1 MFAFELKASFKG
13 AGVDLACGGEGGS
26 IAGSR
31 HTAAT
36 FHFTPFI
43 LTSLLTPR
51 SCITRAI
58 ERTTLYQHRS
68 NAHTMATPHQSTAY
82 RERLLSRDDIEALI
96 ADGRKIVIVDKN
108 VIKAD
113 AWLPFHPGGNKAIL
127 HMVGRDAT
135 NEVRAFHSVE
145 TQQWMSKYQI
155 GKIEGQWTDF
165 TPPIQ
170 YGKFRTKEEIKAAG
184 NEPSEHD
191 QAESSGQESSGEPS
205 PLFEPA
211 DRTGSG
217 LRKRKGSESAVSHS
231 SSATSLSSLDMEEP
245 TAPQKSSDDS
255 RNRTAEE
262 YQNDIERF
270 PSLDSATQTAIIE
283 RYRVLDQRIRDQGLY
298 DCNYKAYAIE
308 ACRYTAL
315 ALTSYILLRNGWYAL
330 SGVFLGMFWHQ
341 LVFTVHDAGH
351 MGITHDFHID
361 SCIGIVISN
370 FLGGLSC
377 CWWKDSHNVH
387 HIVTNSPAHD
397 PDIQHI
403 PFFAVSHRFFESLRS
418 TYYDRIMTYDP
429 FAKFV
434 LPYQHYLYYPILCF
448 GRFNLYVLS
457 WQYIFLGQ
465 GPRKGPA
472 WWHRYLEMAGQFVF
486 WTWFGYFTVYKSI
499 PTAGSRIAFVLL
511 SHIVTMPVHVQITLS
526 HFAMSTADLGVAES
540 FPQRMLRTTM
550 DVDCPEWLDFFHGGL
565 QFQAVH
571 HLFPRIPRHN
581 LRACQ
586 KLVME
591 FCEDV
596 GIPYALYG
604 FQEGNEKVIGHLGD
618 IARQAKV
625 LAECQRSMT
634 LQDALEGH

>member
-1 MFAFELKASFKG
+1 
-13 AGVDLACGGEGGS
+13 
-26 IAGSR
+26 
-31 HTAAT
+31 
-36 FHFTPFI
+36 
-43 LTSLLTPR
+43 
-51 SCITRAI
+51 
-58 ERTTLYQHRS
+58 
-68 NAHTMATPHQSTAY
+68 MATSKQTTAY
-82 RERLLSRDDIEALI
+82 RDRLLSRNDIEALI

-113 AWLPFHPGGNKAIL
+113 AWLPFHPGGDKAIL

-155 GKIEGQWTDF
+155 GRIEGPWTDF
-165 TPPIQ
+165 VPPIQ
-170 YGKFRTKEEIKAAG
+170 YGVFRTKDEIESAG
-184 NEPSEHD
+184 KRPSPTVQDEAD
-191 QAESSGQESSGEPS
+191 SSSQESSEEPS
-205 PLFEPA
+205 PTFEPA
-211 DRTGSG
+211 DRKSAGI
-217 LRKRKGSESAVSHS
+217 RKRKGSNAAISHS
-231 SSATSLSSLDMEEP
+231 SSATSLSSLDIQE
-245 TAPQKSSDDS
+245 TASQQKPSTHGQD
-255 RNRTAEE
+255 RTAEE
-262 YQNDIERF
+262 YQKDIERF
-270 PSLDSATQTAIIE
+270 PSLDAKTQTAIIE
-283 RYRVLDQRIRDQGLY
+283 KYRALDKRIRDQGLY

-308 ACRYTAL
+308 ATRYTAL
-315 ALTSYILLRNGWYAL
+315 ALTSFVLLRSGWYAL
-330 SGVFLGMFWHQ
+330 SGIFLGMFWHQ

-351 MGITHDFHID
+351 MGITHNFHVD
-361 SCIGIVISN
+361 SCIGIFIAN

-377 CWWKDSHNVH
+377 CWWKRNHNVH

-472 WWHRYLEMAGQFVF
+472 WWHRYLEMAGQFFF

-499 PTAGSRIAFVLL
+499 PTAGARIAFVLL
-511 SHIVTMPVHVQITLS
+511 SHMVTAPVHVQITLS

-586 KLVME
+586 KMVME
-591 FCEDV
+591 FCEEV
-596 GIPYALYG
+596 EIPYALYG
-604 FQEGNEKVIGHLGD
+604 FQEGNEKVIGHLGE
-618 IARQAKV
+618 IAQQARV